1 MCYSDFGDIR
11 EGIVALDADVIT
23 LEAARSHDELARE
36 FGSAG
41 GYPREIGPG
50 MYDIHSPN
58 APTLEE
64 VERRIESALS
74 AFPIERLWINPDC
87 GLKTRT
93 WSEVDAALPV
103 LTQAAKQARER
114 LTAPA

>member
-1 MCYSDFGDIR
+1 
-11 EGIVALDADVIT
+11 
-23 LEAARSHDELARE
+23 
-36 FGSAG
+36 
-41 GYPREIGPG
+41 

-58 APTLEE
+58 APTLAE
-64 VERRIESALS
+64 VERRIDSALT

-93 WSEVDAALPV
+93 WNEVDAALPI

-114 LTAPA
+114 LTATA